1 MQMMVQSQLWIVQ
14 NGCQVQSWIYFIR
27 NLCILFI
34 SEIPPSLIIYVKES
48 LNIWYL
54 LKKRSVN
61 VFFFFFKVTIISFI
75 IDHVIYWVM
84 WYSGHVMWCKHMIRV
99 WFFSVMVHVLG
110 YIMAIVMNVLYF
122 CISKVCRL
130 FFLFVRL
137 SVCCYIFYFYSFYT
151 FNTLSFIF
159 S

>member
-1 MQMMVQSQLWIVQ
+1 
-14 NGCQVQSWIYFIR
+14 
-27 NLCILFI
+27 
-34 SEIPPSLIIYVKES
+34 
-48 LNIWYL
+48 
-54 LKKRSVN
+54 
-61 VFFFFFKVTIISFI
+61 
-75 IDHVIYWVM
+75 VIYWVM
-84 WYSGHVMWCKHMIRV
+84 WCSGHVMWCKHMIRV